1 MLCET
6 AITPIEIAILGAK
19 IMQAESPFE
28 SSNEQLIHQL
38 QNMLGYL
45 ECELLYL
52 RKDIDAMAAE
62 LSLENDLPSAK
73 FALAA
78 YCVELASRTVHE
90 TSVVDWM
97 NSRLMAMTKVA
108 LTTAA

>member
-1 MLCET
+1 MLCE
-6 AITPIEIAILGAK
+6 IDKLNFEINTIGVT

-28 SSNEQLIHQL
+28 SSNEQLVNQL

-45 ECELLYL
+45 ECEFLYL
-52 RKDIDAMAAE
+52 SKDIDAIAAE
-62 LSLENDLPSAK
+62 LRLENDLPSAK

-78 YCVELASRTVHE
+78 YCVELASRVVQE

-97 NSRLMAMTKVA
+97 NSRLLALTKLA